1 MDADRSIVVGRW
13 RLGMENGS
21 ARSAVGRRS
30 REGRHGLNLAYRFG
44 QVGSGH

>member
-13 RLGMENGS
+13 RLGLENGS

-30 REGRHGLNLAYRFG
+30 REGT
-44 QVGSGH
+44 GSAKSVVAIDP